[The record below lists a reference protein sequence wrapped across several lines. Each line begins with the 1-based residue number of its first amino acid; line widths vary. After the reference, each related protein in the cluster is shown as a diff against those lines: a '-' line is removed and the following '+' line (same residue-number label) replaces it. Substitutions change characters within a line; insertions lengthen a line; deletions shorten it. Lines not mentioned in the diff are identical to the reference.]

1 VALCRDR
8 DELKL
13 ELKAL
18 DTQLLD
24 AVSQKLQLS
33 QQLEAWQVCLS
44 VCNVTLMHPA
54 VMSWQA

>member
-1 VALCRDR
+1 MSVMCRCVALCRER

-33 QQLEAWQVCLS
+33 QQLEAWQVCLCAAS
-44 VCNVTLMHPA
+44 R
-54 VMSWQA
+54 